1 MTQPPELLSVFDVA
15 KRLNLHVKTVRGY
28 VRDGRL
34 KAVRIGKQYRI
45 TRADLEAFTGMPV
58 PLTES
63 ERAKRR
69 RSVEVSCVVGCDAIS
84 PESSRRLETAL
95 EAIAHRGG
103 DVGEPLRAQT
113 IYDESIGHLKVTLF
127 GGVNSTAAAL
137 NVIGAVLENEHEQ
150 ATD

>member
-1 MTQPPELLSVFDVA
+1 MSQPTELLSVFDVA

-45 TRADLEAFTGMPV
+45 ARADLEAFTGLPL

-69 RSVEVSCVVGCDAIS
+69 REVSVSCVVGIDAIS
-84 PESSRRLETAL
+84 PEQSGLVESSLRAF
-95 EAIAHRGG
+95 AHRDG
-103 DVGEPLRAQT
+103 DVGEALRADT
-113 IYDESIGHLKVTLF
+113 MYDEQVGHLKVTLF
-127 GGVNSTAAAL
+127 GGVNGTAAAL
-137 NVIGAVLENEHEQ
+137 NLIAALLER
-150 ATD
+150 